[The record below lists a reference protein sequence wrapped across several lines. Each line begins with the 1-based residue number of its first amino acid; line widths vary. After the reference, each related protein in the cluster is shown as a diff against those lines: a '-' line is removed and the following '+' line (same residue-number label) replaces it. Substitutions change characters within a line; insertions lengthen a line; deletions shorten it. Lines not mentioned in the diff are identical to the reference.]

1 MVVLGI
7 ESFEGSE
14 QVFASKWNIPVSS
27 VSLQGEGREGGLNS
41 SDMED
46 VLCYFRP
53 TEATTSGP
61 TIIGFGIN
69 PQSTLSSGDA
79 MWIGVGQGSRV
90 QCSVQISKKSSG
102 GFQVRAYRGSG
113 ADGAGTALGAV
124 TDISISAST
133 WTYLEFRYTVDNTA
147 GEISYR
153 INGGADAVLVSSVD
167 TQRLGNNGINAVHMF
182 QRAGYLL
189 DDLYFLDES
198 TAGGGGGQQTFLG
211 PQVARTVNLSTAAV
225 SGMTVNGGSAE
236 AVVADQNPNTYVQGT
251 TSGDKVTFTTDDV
264 SSLGTAF
271 AAVQIDAIAK
281 TADQG
286 NRNVRTFI
294 EDAGGTAINAV
305 NKTLT
310 STDDVGFSRVFTEDS
325 GGNALDSSDISSLE
339 IGVEIS

>member
-7 ESFEGSE
+7 EGFEGSE

-27 VSLQGEGREGGLNS
+27 VSLQGEGREGGLSS
-41 SDMED
+41 SDMAD

-53 TEATTSGP
+53 VEATTSSP

-69 PQSTLSSGDA
+69 PQGTLSSGDA

-90 QCSVQISKKSSG
+90 QCSVQISKTTS
-102 GFQVRAYRGSG
+102 GFQLQAYRGSNANTLLG
-113 ADGAGTALGAV
+113 GAV
-124 TDISISAST
+124 DISISSST
-133 WTYLEFRYTVDNTA
+133 WTYLEFRYVVDNTA
-147 GEISYR
+147 GEITYR
-153 INGGADAVLVSSVD
+153 INGGADATLVSSVD

-182 QRAGYLL
+182 QRAGFLL

-211 PQVARTVNLSTAAV
+211 PQVARTVNLTTATV

-236 AVVADQNPNTYVQGT
+236 DVVADQNLSTYVQGT

-294 EDAGGTAINAV
+294 EDAGGTAINSV

-310 STDDVGFSRVFTEDS
+310 STDGVGFTRVFTEDS
-325 GGNALDSSDISSLE
+325 GGNALDSTDISSLE